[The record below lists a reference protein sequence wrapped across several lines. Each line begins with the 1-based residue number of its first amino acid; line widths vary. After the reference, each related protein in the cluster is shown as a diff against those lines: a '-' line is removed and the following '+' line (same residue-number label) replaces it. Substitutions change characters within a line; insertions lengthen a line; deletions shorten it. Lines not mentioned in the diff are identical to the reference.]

1 MLRKFVAILEICPR
15 LGGTLDLLGL
25 DLYLSKI
32 GCCDLG
38 CVSHSGTT
46 LVLVIS
52 SQYMILVSETLDCLV
67 FLDIFEMPIFI
78 DNYEMLIFVDIYE
91 MFV

>member
-1 MLRKFVAILEICPR
+1 M
-15 LGGTLDLLGL
+15 LGL

-38 CVSHSGTT
+38 CV
-46 LVLVIS
+46 VLFIS

-67 FLDIFEMPIFI
+67 FLDIYEMPSFV
-78 DNYEMLIFVDIYE
+78 DNYEMLSFVVVFE
-91 MFV
+91 MLSLF

>member
-1 MLRKFVAILEICPR
+1 MCSHV
-15 LGGTLDLLGL
+15 GSTVVLL
-25 DLYLSKI
+25 
-32 GCCDLG
+32 
-38 CVSHSGTT
+38 
-46 LVLVIS
+46 IS

-67 FLDIFEMPIFI
+67 FLDIYEMPIFI